1 MTYDNISSQYQN
13 YRRIALIVVHCS
25 ATRAD
30 RSFPVEALRRCHV
43 QERGFADIGY
53 HFYITRDGIT
63 HVCRPIDHIGAHAR
77 CFNDH
82 SIGVCYEGGLDEQGQ
97 PADTRTMEQKIALR
111 DTMNSLRMFTRHA
124 LVSRQAGN
132 IRIYKIVSISGRLPV
147 YTGSLYFL

>member
-77 CFNDH
+77 CFGSPDKP
-82 SIGVCYEGGLDEQGQ
+82 GGLSIQLCKSEKK
-97 PADTRTMEQKIALR
+97 E
-111 DTMNSLRMFTRHA
+111 FY
-124 LVSRQAGN
+124 
-132 IRIYKIVSISGRLPV
+132 IRYSS
-147 YTGSLYFL
+147 

>member
-53 HFYITRDGIT
+53 HFYITRDGVT

-82 SIGVCYEGGLDEQGQ
+82 SIGASKMHTGTISFASRIFISSMVCALATNPMQ
-97 PADTRTMEQKIALR
+97 QKR
-111 DTMNSLRMFTRHA
+111 MNNKLFF
-124 LVSRQAGN
+124 
-132 IRIYKIVSISGRLPV
+132 I
-147 YTGSLYFL
+147 LY